1 MFLAVTNNGVLK
13 ILVKRI
19 EKQRVINEKEEL

>member
-19 EKQRVINEKEEL
+19 VKQRVINEKEEL